1 MTGCSWFLFSG
12 TNMRVFLTVNLA
24 NEKDE
29 LRTATDGLLRAE
41 LKADMAALRNKL
53 LTAQVAA
60 FVGIILYITFRL

>member
-1 MTGCSWFLFSG
+1 ML
-12 TNMRVFLTVNLA
+12 VFLTVNLA